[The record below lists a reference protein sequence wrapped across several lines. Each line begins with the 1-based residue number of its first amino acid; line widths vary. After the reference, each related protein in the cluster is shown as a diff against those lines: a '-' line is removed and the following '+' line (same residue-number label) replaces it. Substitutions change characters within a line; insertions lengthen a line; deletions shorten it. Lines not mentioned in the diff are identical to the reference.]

1 MEDEVEI
8 IGENSRSTAGNN
20 DICQLCSSNLQD
32 LSPEQRDQHYEDHH
46 IPAKKP
52 LPVSKRR
59 LSRKSAASP
68 SSSKP
73 RSRGVPC
80 FQKGSEERFWY
91 PTLSEPPPANY
102 TPGLLSILKEALKKS
117 NLKGYIDRAVLC
129 YDRTPHITPTFDRG
143 WGCGYRNFL
152 MACAALMDQQIQPS
166 YLGCLESPIPPGVCN
181 LQQWIEDAWK
191 EGYDEIGAE
200 QLDNRLVG
208 TKKFIGT
215 AELYVAFSSRGIPC
229 ILVDFDFGSSQG
241 QLSLHGKS
249 LSILSF
255 LCRVGPLDGLQG
267 TVNDALRDGSPVI
280 TTEKMPVILQFEGH
294 SVTVVGYEVQ
304 SRTREVNLLVFDP
317 SSTIFADVRSAALA
331 GSRSVT
337 WTSASKISRAL
348 QVGQRKLKGS
358 SRKRAR
364 LESDGE
370 SAIVISDSD
379 DEEKAGKANGNLTLR
394 TASLIKAF
402 RWKKLVLKKHK
413 AFQLLYFPMDKPLS
427 QQERMYRQVVSS
439 TLG

>member
-32 LSPEQRDQHYEDHH
+32 LKSRTTR
-46 IPAKKP
+46 PALRGLSHTRKKKR

-91 PTLSEPPPANY
+91 PALSEPPPANY

-129 YDRTPHITPTFDRG
+129 YDRTPHIAPTFDRG

-166 YLGCLESPIPPGVCN
+166 YLGCLDRPIPPGVCN

-191 EGYDEIGAE
+191 EGYDKIGAE

-229 ILVDFDFGSSQG
+229 ILVDFDLGSSKG
-241 QLSLHGKS
+241 
-249 LSILSF
+249 
-255 LCRVGPLDGLQG
+255 LDRLTDWFVQYFSDPVKKQG

-304 SRTREVNLLVFDP
+304 SRSREVNLLVFDP
-317 SSTIFADVRSAALA
+317 SRTFVGVALA
-331 GSRSVT
+331 GSRNVT

-379 DEEKAGKANGNLTLR
+379 DEEKAGKSKWQLDPPHCEFHQGIPVEKVSFKSPFTR
-394 TASLIKAF
+394 
-402 RWKKLVLKKHK
+402 KHK

>member
-32 LSPEQRDQHYEDHH
+32 LSPEQRDQHYEDYH
-46 IPAKKP
+46 ILAKKKR

-91 PTLSEPPPANY
+91 PALSEPPPANY

-129 YDRTPHITPTFDRG
+129 YDRTPHIAPTFDRG

-166 YLGCLESPIPPGVCN
+166 YLGCLDRPIPPGVCN

-191 EGYDEIGAE
+191 EGYDKIGAE

-229 ILVDFDFGSSQG
+229 ILVDFDLGSSKG
-241 QLSLHGKS
+241 
-249 LSILSF
+249 
-255 LCRVGPLDGLQG
+255 LDRLTDWFVQYFSDPVKKQG

-304 SRTREVNLLVFDP
+304 SRSREVNLLVFDP
-317 SSTIFADVRSAALA
+317 SSTISADVRGVALA
-331 GSRSVT
+331 GSRNVT

-394 TASLIKAF
+394 TANFIKAF

-413 AFQLLYFPMDKPLS
+413 TFQLLYFPTDKPLS